1 MAERGKSRRQ
11 RHGERGAL
19 FGVQV
24 KLPGIIDDQAAFLQA
39 QLYRIETKPVEV
51 ARVLAQS
58 KPAQG
63 PHREWRRQPGY
74 FGESCGSV
82 LGLAA
87 TQSAASQQG
96 GEGGQRQVVSEI
108 RQRLARPDEARHDER
123 QHGRMLTCAA
133 NPTKPMNYELL
144 IGLRYTRAQPREG
157 AANRFISFIALI
169 SMLGLALGVAA
180 LIVVLSVMNGF
191 QKELRERILGVVSHV
206 QVSSESGELADWSK
220 VVQGVARHPR
230 VKAAAPYVQAQG
242 MLTFDGQVRGVMVRG
257 ILPEAEDKV
266 ADFARHMKS
275 GKLEQLVPGEFGI
288 VLGSELARA
297 LRARAGDKV
306 ALLAPQGLVTPAA
319 ILPRVKQFRVVGVF
333 EAGMFEFDSGL
344 ALIHMAD
351 AQKLYRMDERVT
363 GVRLKV
369 DDLFAAPQIGRE
381 LMRFLDTDVWV
392 SDWTRSHANFFRAV
406 EIEKRM
412 MFLILLLIVAVAAFN
427 IVSTLVMAVTD
438 KRADIAIL
446 RTLGASPRSIMAIF
460 IVQGTLIGVVGL
472 AAGVAGGVA
481 LALNI
486 DVVVPALERLLG
498 MQFLAKDV
506 YYISDLPSDLHW
518 SDVGTIG
525 VVSFILTL
533 LATLYPSW
541 RASRTRPAEA
551 LRYE

>member
-1 MAERGKSRRQ
+1 
-11 RHGERGAL
+11 
-19 FGVQV
+19 
-24 KLPGIIDDQAAFLQA
+24 
-39 QLYRIETKPVEV
+39 
-51 ARVLAQS
+51 
-58 KPAQG
+58 
-63 PHREWRRQPGY
+63 
-74 FGESCGSV
+74 
-82 LGLAA
+82 
-87 TQSAASQQG
+87 
-96 GEGGQRQVVSEI
+96 
-108 RQRLARPDEARHDER
+108 
-123 QHGRMLTCAA
+123 
-133 NPTKPMNYELL
+133 MNYELL

-206 QVSSESGELADWSK
+206 QVSSESGEMADWIK
-220 VVQGVARHPR
+220 VMQGVARHPR

-242 MLTFDGQVRGVMVRG
+242 MLSFDGQVRGVMVRG

-275 GKLEQLVPGEFGI
+275 GQLGQLVPGEFGI

-297 LRARAGDKV
+297 LRARPGDKIT
-306 ALLAPQGLVTPAA
+306 LLAPQGLVTPAA

-381 LMRFLDTDVWV
+381 LLRYLDTDAWV

-446 RTLGASPRSIMAIF
+446 RTLGASPRSIMGIF
-460 IVQGTLIGVVGL
+460 IVQGTLIGAVGL

-486 DVVVPALERLLG
+486 DVVVPALENVLG
-498 MQFLAKDV
+498 LKFLAKDV

-518 SDVGTIG
+518 SDVGTIS

-541 RASRTRPAEA
+541 RASRTQPAEA